1 MESKLL
7 IFRIFTK
14 FILCLGLAF
23 SALCG
28 IFMIIFPVFDRPV
41 PKYMRVT
48 FVIGCLISAVFNL
61 CNYIKT
67 KKEN

>member
-7 IFRIFTK
+7 IVRIFAK

-28 IFMIIFPVFDRPV
+28 ICTILFSVFDKPV
-41 PKYMRVT
+41 PKYMRVA

-61 CNYIKT
+61 FNYIKT